1 MRYLKV
7 LEKHTIQFDNDGKPL
22 YSWESYIKYIT
33 GTANRNY
40 NIFVSDQEAGTVV
53 DVTQE
58 GKLRWRFTGH
68 PSRANRNPFKP
79 RYRQYCIDIISPM
92 SKTKTVITLRRYL
105 RYPTYLKL

>member
-7 LEKHTIQFDNDGKPL
+7 LEKHTIQFDDDGKPL
-22 YSWESYIKYIT
+22 YSGKSYIKYIT

-53 DVTQE
+53 EVHQE

-68 PSRANRNPFKP
+68 PSRANKNPIKP
-79 RYRQYCIDIISPM
+79 RYRRYCIDIISPM

-105 RYPTYLKL
+105 RHPTYLKL